1 MGFCSTIRNM
11 NDWKEK
17 ANSAHGVLVYK
28 KAEDMER
35 EEMRIPGQANGAQGG
50 WDANGTHHG

>member
-28 KAEDMER
+28 KAEGMER
-35 EEMRIPGQANGAQGG
+35 EEMMIPGQANGAQGG
-50 WDANGTHHG
+50 

>member
-35 EEMRIPGQANGAQGG
+35 EEMMIPGQANGAQGG